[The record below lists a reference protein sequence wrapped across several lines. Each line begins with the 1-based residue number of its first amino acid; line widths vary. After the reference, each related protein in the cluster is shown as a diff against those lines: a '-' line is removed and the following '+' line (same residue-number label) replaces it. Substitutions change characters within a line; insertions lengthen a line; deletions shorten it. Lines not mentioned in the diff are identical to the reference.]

1 MYFYIHVH
9 LDKAQIATLARLK
22 ASSDVIKRDRIRCLN
37 VESNTI
43 YYHAEKKQELGHVL
57 GNQNRSHTSTFIHQQ
72 HDARKKIRRFLEEK
86 LDTFFSIDNHARPPK
101 ERTRPPLR
109 CFAYR
114 KESECVCNLI
124 FIHNAFPQCGMAFTN
139 PCSVV

>member
-43 YYHAEKKQELGHVL
+43 YYHAEKKQDLGHVL

-86 LDTFFSIDNHARPPK
+86 LDTFF
-101 ERTRPPLR
+101 PLTTTQDHQKN
-109 CFAYR
+109 AHVHL
-114 KESECVCNLI
+114 CVASRIGRNQSACVI
-124 FIHNAFPQCGMAFTN
+124 
-139 PCSVV
+139 